1 MHRFYTQALCRV
13 GEEAELLPEEARHA
27 AQVLRLAP
35 GDAVELLDG
44 ERLFVGVLAR
54 VDKQSAAARVE
65 AQLPGREPRV
75 RVTLFQGLCKGDKL
89 EGVVRKCTELG
100 VHAIQPLE
108 MARCVQRLDAK
119 KAEAACERWR
129 RIAREAT
136 KQCGR
141 AWTPEIYLPAP
152 IADASLAARWA
163 EQDMIVV
170 PWEEAEQGALRALL
184 GHLPGDGVALRIGL
198 VIGPEG
204 GITEGEISQLH
215 GFGARSVTLGPRIL
229 RAETAG
235 MAALAAILA
244 LCGELE

>member
-13 GEEAELLPEEARHA
+13 GEEAALLPEEARHA
-27 AQVLRLAP
+27 SQVLRLAP

-44 ERLFVGVLAR
+44 ERLFSGTLVRL
-54 VDKQSAAARVE
+54 DKQSATARVS

-89 EGVVRKCTELG
+89 EGIAQKCTELG

-108 MARCVQRLDAK
+108 MARCVQRLEAK

-163 EQDMIVV
+163 EQDMLIV
-170 PWEEAEQGALRALL
+170 PWEEAEHGSLREML
-184 GHLPGDGVALRIGL
+184 GHLSGDGAALRLGL

-204 GITEGEISQLH
+204 GITEGEIAQLH

-229 RAETAG
+229 RTETAG

-244 LCGELE
+244 FCGEME